1 MVLFALPVAQV
12 LSLPFSAPI
21 ISRFGSRTVV
31 IATALLYPISLVLLA
46 ISAATWQLVLALFL
60 FGFWANLL
68 NIAMNTQAVGV
79 ERSYGRSI
87 MASFHGLWS
96 LAGFTGAIT
105 GSFFVF
111 AGLSPVLHFSIVCV
125 ATAILVFASYKYAL
139 PNDFTNSGS
148 QPLFTKPDKQ
158 ILLLGLIAF
167 CCMLCEGA
175 MADWSGV
182 YFQKVVQSG
191 SFSTIG
197 YVAFTL
203 TMAAGRFLGDW
214 LVTKHGV
221 KRILQMSGVLISAG
235 LMIAVILPNI
245 VAATIGFLLVGFGV
259 SSVVPIAY
267 SM

>member
-1 MVLFALPVAQV
+1 MDIAVPVNMRIYRIAVSVFFFVSGLTFATWASRIPDIKNKLQLSDAGLGMVLFALPVAQV

-31 IATALLYPISLVLLA
+31 IATALLYLISLVLLA

-139 PNDFTNSGS
+139 PNDFSNSGS

-175 MADWSGV
+175 MAD
-182 YFQKVVQSG
+182 
-191 SFSTIG
+191 
-197 YVAFTL
+197 
-203 TMAAGRFLGDW
+203 
-214 LVTKHGV
+214 
-221 KRILQMSGVLISAG
+221 
-235 LMIAVILPNI
+235 
-245 VAATIGFLLVGFGV
+245 
-259 SSVVPIAY
+259 
-267 SM
+267 